1 VGTPDPWASRFG
13 FGVASLVA
21 TLALAGCGGRQSALL
36 PRGEHAAE
44 VFHLTLV
51 MTLAGAL
58 ILTLVTILVVLGLL
72 GGSGVRRRLPG
83 RRLLVG
89 GGIVF
94 PVVTLTLLLVWEI
107 AILAR
112 LDPPADDGTLRV
124 EVTGHQYWWDVR
136 YLGPAGAEVTTA
148 NELALP
154 AGSKVELAL
163 RTADVL
169 HSFWIPSLGGKMDL
183 IPGRTNRLT
192 LTTGDPVVLRGQCA
206 EFCGAQHA
214 LMAFD
219 VEVLP
224 PAGFAAW
231 LEQQRSPAAAPTA
244 PLLAE
249 GRDAFLAS
257 GCGACHA
264 VRGTPAAGRLGPD
277 LTHVGGRRTI
287 AAGSFPTNVGTLAGW
302 IADAQHLK
310 QGNRMPSFGNL
321 DGRTLRAIAAWLGS
335 LK

>member
-1 VGTPDPWASRFG
+1 MRPGRTRPCSDL
-13 FGVASLVA
+13 SLAVLMA
-21 TLALAGCGGRQSALL
+21 ALALAGCGNRQSALL
-36 PRGEHAAE
+36 PRSEHAGE

-58 ILTLVTILVVLGLL
+58 ILALVTVLAGLGLL
-72 GGSGVRRRLPG
+72 GGSGVRRRLAG
-83 RRLLVG
+83 RPLLVG

-94 PVVTLTLLLVWEI
+94 PVVALTLLLIWEI

-112 LDPPADDGTLRV
+112 LDPPADDATLRV
-124 EVTGHQYWWDVR
+124 EVIGHQYWWEIR
-136 YLGPAGAEVTTA
+136 YLGPAGAHVTTA
-148 NELALP
+148 NEVVLP
-154 AGSKVELAL
+154 AGGKVELAL

-206 EFCGAQHA
+206 EFCGEQHA

-231 LEQQRSPAAAPTA
+231 LERQRSPAAAPAT

-257 GCGACHA
+257 GCGACHT
-264 VRGTPAAGRLGPD
+264 VRGTPAVGRLGPD

-310 QGNRMPSFGNL
+310 RGNRMPSFGNL
-321 DGRTLRAIAAWLGS
+321 DGRTLRAIATWLGS
-335 LK
+335 LE